1 MRLKKIL
8 LLGGLL
14 SLTLTSWSQDKKWVE
29 VAYDDCG
36 EKGKQP
42 HLVLG
47 ENYEMPAELSGSTAQ
62 RSCNFGGKVIY
73 AFDKMD
79 IHADY
84 RMEVTFLADSERIIE
99 IVADG
104 NPVCE
109 SIHLPAGEV
118 VKKTIDLP
126 RHSFAYGQFVMV
138 VNPVKGP
145 NAIIS
150 EIRILSSDL
159 GQLAAVSEESRE
171 ALKSVQAYVVDTQV
185 DAEQVLPTRCC
196 R

>member
-1 MRLKKIL
+1 M
-8 LLGGLL
+8 
-14 SLTLTSWSQDKKWVE
+14 
-29 VAYDDCG
+29 
-36 EKGKQP
+36 
-42 HLVLG
+42 H
-47 ENYEMPAELSGSTAQ
+47 
-62 RSCNFGGKVIY
+62 
-73 AFDKMD
+73 FDKMD

-150 EIRILSSDL
+150 EIRIYLPIRDSWL
-159 GQLAAVSEESRE
+159 PC
-171 ALKSVQAYVVDTQV
+171 LKSHA
-185 DAEQVLPTRCC
+185 RH
-196 R
+196 

>member
-84 RMEVTFLADSERIIE
+84 RMEVTFLADSERKLSPME
-99 IVADG
+99 IQSVSL
-104 NPVCE
+104 
-109 SIHLPAGEV
+109 SIF
-118 VKKTIDLP
+118 
-126 RHSFAYGQFVMV
+126 R
-138 VNPVKGP
+138 
-145 NAIIS
+145 
-150 EIRILSSDL
+150 
-159 GQLAAVSEESRE
+159 RE
-171 ALKSVQAYVVDTQV
+171 
-185 DAEQVLPTRCC
+185 R
-196 R
+196 

>member
-1 MRLKKIL
+1 MYEIEKDTVVGRSVKSDPDFLVAR
-8 LLGGLL
+8 
-14 SLTLTSWSQDKKWVE
+14 QEWVE

-118 VKKTIDLP
+118 VKKKSIC
-126 RHSFAYGQFVMV
+126 
-138 VNPVKGP
+138 PVT
-145 NAIIS
+145 
-150 EIRILSSDL
+150 R
-159 GQLAAVSEESRE
+159 
-171 ALKSVQAYVVDTQV
+171 
-185 DAEQVLPTRCC
+185 LPTVSS
-196 R
+196 